1 MPTFIPGPRSEMHGQ
16 ERLFLPGA
24 ERRGTECLA
33 AASTPL
39 AADPIRHGTMAGH
52 ICRKHGNR
60 QHARQGSTPGRR
72 RRPTTLNHGHTPGSS
87 RQPCVAT
94 WRGPRWGPWCHR
106 GTAELLLGA
115 RVPAGFPAAVVISAN
130 ASRSTGT
137 SSPLV
142 QPRQCMHRWL
152 KLWFPGSFDNE
163 ACSPT
168 MRGILSLPISRIDLL
183 ELRKERN
190 VGGLRIKSD
199 TKQPRKDRM
208 WAYMKA
214 WDLHENRSALSYD
227 NCPEM
232 FSGHGMNLG
241 DITHDV
247 ISGEMNEQSEK
258 IYKRVPR

>member
-1 MPTFIPGPRSEMHGQ
+1 MYGQ
-16 ERLFLPGA
+16 ERFFLPGA
-24 ERRGTECLA
+24 KRRGTKCLA
-33 AASTPL
+33 AASTP
-39 AADPIRHGTMAGH
+39 AVADLVRHGTMAGH
-52 ICRKHGNR
+52 MCRKHGNR
-60 QHARQGSTPGRR
+60 RHARQGSTPGRR
-72 RRPTTLNHGHTPGSS
+72 RRPATIHHGHTSGSS

-94 WRGPRWGPWCHR
+94 WHGPRWGPWCYR
-106 GTAELLLGA
+106 GTAEFLLGA
-115 RVPAGFPAAVVISAN
+115 RVPTGLPATVVISTN
-130 ASRSTGT
+130 AGRSTGM

-142 QPRQCMHRWL
+142 QPKRCMHRRL
-152 KLWFPGSFDNE
+152 ELGFPGSFDDE

-168 MRGILSLPISRIDLL
+168 MRDILSLPTSHIDLL

-214 WDLHENRSALSYD
+214 WDLRENRSALSQD

-241 DITHDV
+241 DITRDV
-247 ISGEMNEQSEK
+247 ISGEMNKQSEK
-258 IYKRVPR
+258 INKRVPT